1 MDEKAQTGS
10 DQEDTQKC
18 RDAKAGG
25 MLIGG
30 LVGAIAGVYIISS
43 THPILSI
50 TMGEVSLEDI
60 LIPILTTS
68 VGFFVDCL
76 SVGWWDATTNE
87 LTP

>member
-10 DQEDTQKC
+10 DQEDTQKR

-30 LVGAIAGVYIISS
+30 LVGAIAGVCIISS
-43 THPILSI
+43 THSILGI

-68 VGFFVDCL
+68 VGF
-76 SVGWWDATTNE
+76 SGWIVYR
-87 LTP
+87 

>member
-1 MDEKAQTGS
+1 
-10 DQEDTQKC
+10 
-18 RDAKAGG
+18 

-43 THPILSI
+43 THPILGI

-68 VGFFVDCL
+68 VGFFGGLFIGRV
-76 SVGWWDATTNE
+76 VGCDDK
-87 LTP
+87 